1 MRTFVAIS
9 ALLAGGVFAQPVAP
23 PVGRTIEL
31 DPARPKEVVAVV
43 DGVSITAEE
52 FQQLTVALDPKTR
65 EATRN
70 NAVEVLRY
78 YGWLRH
84 MGQEAE
90 KRGLPSDQLLRLQ
103 LEMARIQLL
112 SNAVIQQHELD
123 DVVTPFEQRGH
134 YQSNQSLYTGVK
146 LKLIYLPF
154 TNETEELQVKRR
166 MEEIH
171 KKLKAGANFVAL
183 VKEHSKDQESREK
196 DGDYGEVRMG
206 DQIPQTVKDVAFALK
221 DGEFSA
227 PTRLA
232 NGYYLFLRTGMQ
244 VDPYDKVKDQI
255 FIDLK
260 QKRNAEWVAK
270 QRDAVTVTLKKAAGN
285 DPKRVVAT
293 LDGQDVTAADLDM
306 YLNAMEEKL
315 RNNLRDN
322 PEEVLRG
329 MGFMRRMAKLA
340 EEKKLD
346 KTAPYSKQLELTR
359 LQALA
364 NALIRHQEQSTT
376 VSDAELKQVYQE
388 NLKYVSLAK
397 LKIIFF
403 SVEQE
408 NEAGNMAAL
417 ELAKEVHEKIKGGAD
432 FVELVKQYSKD
443 PVSRDKNGDYGP
455 LKTSDEIP
463 VVAKQAIWA
472 LEPGQVSAPVKLP
485 NGYYIFKLLA
495 YEAPP
500 LEQVRE
506 QMTKTMRTVK
516 NKEWLRNMGAQVQ
529 VRLVERKPEAAK

>member
-1 MRTFVAIS
+1 M
-9 ALLAGGVFAQPVAP
+9 LAGGVFAQQP
-23 PVGRTIEL
+23 PSGRTIEL
-31 DPARPKEVVAVV
+31 DPARPKEVVAMV

-78 YGWLRH
+78 YGWLRQ
-84 MGQEAE
+84 MSNEAE
-90 KRGLPSDQLLRLQ
+90 KRGLLPDPLLRLQ

-112 SNAVIQQHELD
+112 SNAMIQQHELD
-123 DVVTPFEQRGH
+123 DVVTPFEQRGY
-134 YQSNQSLYTGVK
+134 YQSNQSLFTGVK
-146 LKLIYLPF
+146 LKLIYMPF
-154 TNETEELQVKRR
+154 TNETEELQVKRK

-171 KKLKAGANFVAL
+171 KKLKAGANFVAM
-183 VKEHSKDQESREK
+183 VKEHSKDTESRDK
-196 DGDYGEVRMG
+196 DGDYGEVRMA
-206 DQIPQTVKDVAFALK
+206 DQIPQTVKDIAFALK

-244 VDPYDKVKDQI
+244 VDTYEKVKDQI

-270 QRDAVTVTLKKAAGN
+270 QRDAVQLTMKKTTGT

-293 LDGQDVTAADLDM
+293 LEGKDVTAADVDM
-306 YLNAMEEKL
+306 FLNAMEEKL

-329 MGFMRRMAKLA
+329 MGFMRRMAKMA

-346 KTAPYSKQLELTR
+346 RTAPYAKQLELTR

-364 NALIRHQEQSTT
+364 NAAIQANEKSVT
-376 VSDAELKQVYQE
+376 VSDEELKQVYKE
-388 NLKYVSLAK
+388 NQKYVSLAK

-408 NEAGNMAAL
+408 NEAGHMAAL
-417 ELAKEVHEKIKGGAD
+417 QLAKEVREKIKGGAN
-432 FVELVKQYSKD
+432 FEELVKQYSKD

-472 LEPGQVSAPVKLP
+472 LEPGQVSEPVKLP
-485 NGYYIFKLLA
+485 NGYYIFKLIA
-495 YEAPP
+495 YDTPP

-506 QMTKTMRTVK
+506 QMAKTMRAVK
-516 NKEWLRNMGAQVQ
+516 HKDWLRTMGTQVQ